1 MPRKKLPEYTESKN
15 AQLEQTNPNNP
26 VLQPTEPLNA
36 ELEPTPPDKPTP
48 TVGNP
53 ENVVWIG
60 KRQVEIFPT
69 KVKYQRDKSAAFYL
83 ILRQVPLT
91 EILSLSDGVLS
102 KTRSSDKMLFDWLIA
117 VTDNP
122 KLIKDEYDEM
132 DSEQI
137 YKLLEV
143 FCRVNHIDEVEKK
156 AKAQMETA

>member
-1 MPRKKLPEYTESKN
+1 MPRKKLPEYTEPQN
-15 AQLEQTNPNNP
+15 AQLEQTSYIKPIP
-26 VLQPTEPLNA
+26 QATAPHNA
-36 ELEPTPPDKPTP
+36 ELEPTMPEKPIP
-48 TVGNP
+48 VIGNP
-53 ENVVWIG
+53 ENVVMIG
-60 KRQVEIFPT
+60 NKQVEIFPT

-117 VTDNP
+117 VTDDP
-122 KLIKDEYDEM
+122 KLIKEEYDNM